1 VDRGIEKTALRFTNL
16 DSPIMDHEPPGDP
29 AARRVDQASTPYC
42 A

>member
-1 VDRGIEKTALRFTNL
+1 
-16 DSPIMDHEPPGDP
+16 MDHEPPGDP